1 MSNKSNNWIG
11 AAAGAATGLISMLG
25 QRKREKRALKNQKD
39 LMGLQFRNQ
48 QALNKQG
55 HQLQLDMWKKTN
67 YPAQMKMLREAG
79 LNPGLLYGQS
89 GGGGTTAGSQGGGSA
104 ASGNAPA
111 PQPMELGTAL
121 TAAQTASAIELQK
134 AQSRKL
140 RADARNQELD
150 NVTKE
155 RFGQSADIVEAQ
167 NRHQKGLQEGQYLYN
182 TISKG
187 TFGKE
192 HTQHSNYTKML
203 ENEFV
208 LQSVEARIREETEHE
223 RKQQAAY
230 NTMNMALDARLKEA
244 NIDLTRE
251 QERKIWHDIW
261 QGWTNSGFNG
271 LSKIING
278 VLLKNGIKIR

>member
-167 NRHQKGLQEGQYLYN
+167 NRHQKSLQEGQYLYN
-182 TISKG
+182 TLSAG
-187 TFGKE
+187 TYGKE
-192 HTQHSNYTKML
+192 HYEHTNFTKML

-208 LQSVEARIREETEHE
+208 LQSVEARIQEETEHE